1 LLRKRRRIISS
12 SEDADPL
19 SYSINI
25 VDCMLVLAVGFML
38 FAIMSMNMQNVIF
51 GNLSPEERAKVADS
65 VKNTIPIEQGQEIDQ
80 PLDNASTGSDEGY
93 SELGKVYE
101 DPTTGKMVMVPN

>member
-1 LLRKRRRIISS
+1 MLRKKRRLISS
-12 SEDADPL
+12 SDDADPL
-19 SYSINI
+19 SYSINM

-65 VKNTIPIEQGQEIDQ
+65 VNNVVQIEQGQEIDQ
-80 PLDNASTGSDEGY
+80 SLENVSIGSDEGY